1 VQPSFLE
8 PQLGLELLHLPLAAP
23 LLVDLVVEHPR
34 ALILELALVLPPPLL
49 AQTRA
54 LEARLQPLALERPR
68 PVVPQTQEL
77 VEPLAVP
84 AFPQQVPAQLGPA
97 QLGPA
102 QQLAALQGLLE
113 LVLHLEQAQVQLVVQ
128 QPLQLAL
135 ELALLAQVS
144 PQLALELVLL
154 APVLR
159 WVSVQ
164 LVPQM
169 VLVPK
174 GH

>member
-8 PQLGLELLHLPLAAP
+8 PQLELELLHLPLAAP
-23 LLVDLVVEHPR
+23 LLVDLVVELPR

-54 LEARLQPLALERPR
+54 LEARRQPLVLERPR

-84 AFPQQVPAQLGPA
+84 AFPQLVPAQLV
-97 QLGPA
+97 PA

-113 LVLHLEQAQVQLVVQ
+113 LVHHLEQAQIQLAAQ
-128 QPLQLAL
+128 EPLQLAL
-135 ELALLAQVS
+135 ELALLEQVS
-144 PQLALELVLL
+144 PQLALVLVLL